1 VVFEALSQPDR
12 DPAQPWLVLLSDEQR
27 PALVEAEEPSLVVW
41 SSLWR
46 SRPDALIRFDIVPAN
61 FGETALTWTLLVDE
75 PLPDPA
81 FLGHLR
87 KRLNVLINANLR
99 YTFGN

>member
-1 VVFEALSQPDR
+1 M
-12 DPAQPWLVLLSDEQR
+12 LLSDEQQ
-27 PALVEAEEPSLVVW
+27 ATLVETEEPSLVVW

-46 SRPDALIRFDIVPAN
+46 SRPDALIRFDRARAS

-75 PLPDPA
+75 PLPEPA
-81 FLGHLR
+81 LLGHLR

-99 YTFGN
+99 FTFGN